1 MRLPPPTHRR
11 ASSVIA
17 RIFGARRKRERDEA
31 GAIVQ
36 VERSSDE
43 EEDDDAAMRR
53 SYDWEANGEKKMPKL
68 LVDAI
73 PSDFYSLLQVSPDA
87 ERDEIKKNF
96 RQLLK
101 ATHPDVAGEASVEI
115 SRIMNEAYKVLLD
128 ETKRE
133 LYDMDLAELRY
144 AMALAGEAAE
154 RDFKPYT
161 GEPLSVFKGEDPTGQ
176 QRTVFVNESVCIGC
190 RMCNH
195 SAPKTFMMEDQWGRA
210 RAFQQWADSEE
221 NIQVAI
227 ESCPV
232 DCISW
237 VNKRNLAILEYAM
250 QTIERVNIAS
260 MRAGNARVAD
270 PFDIANGMI
279 RRGEEARARLGD
291 TSDSLDGVAVVG
303 AQALAIREAWM
314 KLDERVRVRWNS
326 YATARASFDES
337 YDECDDVD
345 CALPNVSVDENFV

>member
-1 MRLPPPTHRR
+1 
-11 ASSVIA
+11 
-17 RIFGARRKRERDEA
+17 
-31 GAIVQ
+31 
-36 VERSSDE
+36 
-43 EEDDDAAMRR
+43 
-53 SYDWEANGEKKMPKL
+53 
-68 LVDAI
+68 
-73 PSDFYSLLQVSPDA
+73 
-87 ERDEIKKNF
+87 
-96 RQLLK
+96 
-101 ATHPDVAGEASVEI
+101 
-115 SRIMNEAYKVLLD
+115 
-128 ETKRE
+128 
-133 LYDMDLAELRY
+133 
-144 AMALAGEAAE
+144 
-154 RDFKPYT
+154 
-161 GEPLSVFKGEDPTGQ
+161 
-176 QRTVFVNESVCIGC
+176 
-190 RMCNH
+190 MCNH

-345 CALPNVSVDENFV
+345 CALPNVSVDEDFV